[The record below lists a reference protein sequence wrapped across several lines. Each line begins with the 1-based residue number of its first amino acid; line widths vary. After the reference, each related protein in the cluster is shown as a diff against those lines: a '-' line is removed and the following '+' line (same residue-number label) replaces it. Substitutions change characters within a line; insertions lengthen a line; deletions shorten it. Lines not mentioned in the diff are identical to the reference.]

1 MSLMLCNEK
10 IDVVQSWPIPS
21 NVKEVRDFLGLT
33 GYYRH
38 FVQNYGLIA
47 RPLTALIKKNGF
59 VLSNEA
65 FSVFITSKQALLS
78 TLVLWLPDFSKT
90 FVVECDASSS
100 EVGVVLSQEEHPV
113 AYFRKGFSPSS
124 WFKPTYDQELLGL
137 VLIIQKW
144 SHYLL
149 GSNFLILYDQDPPS
163 LLPYVMG
170 ETKNIE
176 LEQLLIDRDDMFTLF
191 RFNLMKVQD
200 RMRNQANSKCQ
211 ELSPRFFSPYRG
223 KRIIGP
229 IAYELELPDDA
240 KIHQVFYISMLKPVY
255 GSFFP
260 DLVAPLPIP
269 KDWEIDIQSAS
280 IVDHR

>member
-47 RPLTALIKKNGF
+47 RSLTALIKKNGF

-65 FSVFITSKQALLS
+65 FSVFITLKQALLS

-100 EVGVVLSQEEHPV
+100 EVGVILSQEEHPV

-124 WFKPTYDQELLGL
+124 WFKPIYDQELLGL
-137 VLIIQKW
+137 RITSTEKQ
-144 SHYLL
+144 
-149 GSNFLILYDQDPPS
+149 
-163 LLPYVMG
+163 
-170 ETKNIE
+170 
-176 LEQLLIDRDDMFTLF
+176 QLLLKLMPYDETISHMTRKENRGADALSRKPHSGELLTLPV
-191 RFNLMKVQD
+191 LYCVKITDIKMGLQ
-200 RMRNQANSKCQ
+200 
-211 ELSPRFFSPYRG
+211 
-223 KRIIGP
+223 
-229 IAYELELPDDA
+229 PDSYTA
-240 KIHQVFYISMLKPVY
+240 
-255 GSFFP
+255 
-260 DLVAPLPIP
+260 
-269 KDWEIDIQSAS
+269 DILQ
-280 IVDHR
+280 